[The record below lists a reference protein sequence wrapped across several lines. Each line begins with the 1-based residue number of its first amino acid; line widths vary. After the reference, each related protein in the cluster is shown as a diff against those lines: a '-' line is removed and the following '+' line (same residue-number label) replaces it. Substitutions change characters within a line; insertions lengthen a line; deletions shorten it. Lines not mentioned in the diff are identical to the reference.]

1 MSDVR
6 NRVIDIVAKTLQ
18 VEKEKIKEE
27 SSFQE
32 DLNADSIYIVELVMA
47 FEQEFDC
54 EISDEDAEKIR
65 TVKDAI
71 DYLEANGKK

>member
-1 MSDVR
+1 MSDIR
-6 NRVIDIVAKTLQ
+6 SRVIDIVAKTLQ
-18 VEKEKIKEE
+18 IEKDQIKEE

-32 DLNADSIYIVELVMA
+32 DLNADSIFIVELVMA

-71 DYLEANGKK
+71 TYLEANGK

>member
-1 MSDVR
+1 MSDVKQ
-6 NRVIDIVAKTLQ
+6 RVIDIVAKTLQ
-18 VEKEKIKEE
+18 IEKDKIKEE

-47 FEQEFDC
+47 FEQEFNC

-65 TVKDAI
+65 TVKDAVT
-71 DYLEANGKK
+71 YLEANGK

>member
-1 MSDVR
+1 MSDVKQ
-6 NRVIDIVAKTLQ
+6 RVIDIVAKTLQ
-18 VEKEKIKEE
+18 IEKDKIKEE

-47 FEQEFDC
+47 FEQEFNC

-71 DYLEANGKK
+71 TYLEANGK

>member
-1 MSDVR
+1 MSDVKQ
-6 NRVIDIVAKTLQ
+6 RVIDIVAKTLQ
-18 VEKEKIKEE
+18 IEKEKIKEE

-47 FEQEFDC
+47 FEQEFNC

-65 TVKDAI
+65 TVKDAVT
-71 DYLEANGKK
+71 YLEANGK

>member
-1 MSDVR
+1 MSDIR
-6 NRVIDIVAKTLQ
+6 EKVIDIVAKTLQ
-18 VEKEKIKEE
+18 IEKDQIKEE

-32 DLNADSIYIVELVMA
+32 DLNADSIFIVELVMA
-47 FEQEFDC
+47 FEQEFNC

-71 DYLEANGKK
+71 TYLEEHGK

>member
-1 MSDVR
+1 MSDIR
-6 NRVIDIVAKTLQ
+6 DRVIDIVAKTLQ
-18 VEKEKIKEE
+18 VEKGTIKEE

-47 FEQEFDC
+47 FEQEFNC

-71 DYLEANGKK
+71 TYLEANGK

>member
-6 NRVIDIVAKTLQ
+6 QRVIDIVAKTLQ
-18 VEKEKIKEE
+18 IEKDKIKEE

-47 FEQEFDC
+47 FEQEFNC

-71 DYLEANGKK
+71 TYLEAHGK